1 MYVDFL
7 ELTDFRSYHQVAVE
21 LSPGVSVFEGQNGQG
36 KTNLVEAIEYLSTL
50 ASHRV
55 SQDQPL
61 VRAGADQA
69 VIRAGVRAGV
79 NDERR
84 IQLDLEIQPGKSNRA
99 RLNRGVMPKASD
111 ILGMLRVV
119 LFSPDDLA
127 VVKGEPKD
135 RRRFLDEMVIG
146 RWPRMAGVK
155 ADYER
160 VVRQRN
166 ALLKQM
172 SGRTNKVPDE
182 NAEFTLQVWDSQLC
196 DFGAELLAARLD
208 SLTEMT
214 PFTKGAYE
222 LIAPIN
228 NVAQAEYK
236 CSFPLPEESSEKAL
250 RAQMADVLIA
260 RRGEE
265 LARGVT
271 LIGPHRDDVLLSI
284 GELPAKGYA
293 SHGEAWSLALS
304 LRLAVFELL
313 RSDGIE
319 PVLLLDD
326 VFAELDAVRRLRLA
340 DAITEAEQV
349 LITAAVGTDVPN
361 QLAGKHFVVT
371 KGRVEAKK

>member
-1 MYVDFL
+1 MYVNRL
-7 ELTDFRSYHQVAVE
+7 ELTDFRSYHQAAVT

-36 KTNLVEAIEYLSTL
+36 KTNLVEAVEYLSTL
-50 ASHRV
+50 SSHRV

-61 VRAGADQA
+61 VRAGAGRA
-69 VIRAGVRAGV
+69 VIRARVQAGV
-79 NDERR
+79 DDERR

-99 RLNRGVMPKASD
+99 QLNRGVMPKTSS

-127 VVKGEPKD
+127 VIKGEPKD

-160 VVRQRN
+160 VLRQRN

-172 SGRTNKVPDE
+172 SGRTNKAPDE
-182 NAEFTLQVWDSQLC
+182 NAEFTLQVWDGQLC

-208 SLTEMT
+208 CLTEMT
-214 PFTKGAYE
+214 PYAQAAYE
-222 LIAPIN
+222 LIAPTN
-228 NVAQAEYK
+228 NVANAEYR
-236 CSFPLPEESSEKAL
+236 CSFELPEESSEKAL
-250 RAQMADVLIA
+250 RAQMAEILAA
-260 RRGEE
+260 RRNEE
-265 LARGVT
+265 IARGVT

-304 LRLAVFELL
+304 LRLAVFNLL

-326 VFAELDAVRRLRLA
+326 VFAELDSVRRLRLA
-340 DAITEAEQV
+340 DAIAEAEQV
-349 LITAAVGTDVPN
+349 LITAAVGTDVPA
-361 QLAGKHFVVT
+361 QLGGKHFVVT
-371 KGRVEAKK
+371 TGQVKAKP

>member
-7 ELTDFRSYHQVAVE
+7 ELTDFRSYRQVEVE

-84 IQLDLEIQPGKSNRA
+84 IQLDIEIQPGKSNRA
-99 RLNRGVMPKASD
+99 RLNRGVMPKASA

-208 SLTEMT
+208 SLTDMT

-340 DAITEAEQV
+340 DAIAEAEQV

-361 QLAGKHFVVT
+361 QLGGKHFVVT

>member
-7 ELTDFRSYHQVAVE
+7 ELTDFRSYHQVEVE

-99 RLNRGVMPKASD
+99 RLNRGVMPKASA

-172 SGRTNKVPDE
+172 SGRKNKVPDE

-250 RAQMADVLIA
+250 RSQMADVLIA

-371 KGRVEAKK
+371 KGRVEVKK

>member
-79 NDERR
+79 DDERR

-99 RLNRGVMPKASD
+99 RLNRGVMPKASA

-208 SLTEMT
+208 SLMEMT

-222 LIAPIN
+222 LIAPTN

-250 RAQMADVLIA
+250 RAQMADVLLA
-260 RRGEE
+260 RRNEE

-340 DAITEAEQV
+340 DAIAKAEQV

-361 QLAGKHFVVT
+361 KLAGKHFVVT
-371 KGRVEAKK
+371 KGRVEAKQ

>member
-61 VRAGADQA
+61 VKAGADQA

-99 RLNRGVMPKASD
+99 RLNRGVMPKASA

-250 RAQMADVLIA
+250 RTQMADVLIA

-340 DAITEAEQV
+340 DAIAEAEQV

-361 QLAGKHFVVT
+361 QLDGKHFVVT

>member
-7 ELTDFRSYHQVAVE
+7 ELTDFRSYHQVEVE

-99 RLNRGVMPKASD
+99 RLNRGVMPKASA

-250 RAQMADVLIA
+250 RSQMADVLIE

-340 DAITEAEQV
+340 DAIAEAEQV

-371 KGRVEAKK
+371 KGRVEVKK

>member
-7 ELTDFRSYHQVAVE
+7 ELTDFRSYHQVEVE

-99 RLNRGVMPKASD
+99 RLNRGVMPKASA

-250 RAQMADVLIA
+250 RSQMADVLIA

>member
-7 ELTDFRSYHQVAVE
+7 ELTDFRSYHQVEVE

-99 RLNRGVMPKASD
+99 RLNRGVMPKASA

-250 RAQMADVLIA
+250 RSQMADVLIA

-361 QLAGKHFVVT
+361 QLGGKHFVVT

>member
-7 ELTDFRSYHQVAVE
+7 ELTDFRSYHQVEVE

-99 RLNRGVMPKASD
+99 RLNRGVMPKASA

-250 RAQMADVLIA
+250 RSQMADVLIA

-340 DAITEAEQV
+340 DAIAEAEQV

-361 QLAGKHFVVT
+361 QLGGKHFVVT